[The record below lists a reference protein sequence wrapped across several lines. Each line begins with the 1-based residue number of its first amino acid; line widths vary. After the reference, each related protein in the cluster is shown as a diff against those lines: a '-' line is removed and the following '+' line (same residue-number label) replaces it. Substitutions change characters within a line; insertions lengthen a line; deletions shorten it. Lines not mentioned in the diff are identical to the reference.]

1 MSTPHCERLL
11 ELLADRA
18 VEGLTEAEAA
28 ELARIEREL
37 GVRATEALEATA
49 GEVSACAAGEALPA
63 SLRSRLEAMAAER
76 GGARPAL
83 RLTGAGAGAR
93 SGPML
98 RARDG
103 TGGLI
108 IGRLGWVAA
117 AACLLLAAVAW
128 MGRPGAIDPA
138 KERREILAAGQATW
152 AWSAWTPNEIAGAAT
167 VRGDVVWSGERQ
179 GGVMRFAGLP
189 ANASGKSV
197 YQLWIIDADRPDEP
211 PVDGGVFTVEPGQS
225 EVLVPFKARVRV
237 GAPAAF
243 AVTEEKPGGVIVSKQ
258 ERRVVI
264 ATPPRT

>member
-28 ELARIEREL
+28 ELAQIEREL

-49 GEVSACAAGEALPA
+49 GEVAACAADEPLPA
-63 SLRSRLEAMAAER
+63 SLRARLETMAAER
-76 GGARPAL
+76 VGGARPAL
-83 RLTGAGAGAR
+83 KLTGQAER

-98 RARDG
+98 RTREG
-103 TGGLI
+103 TSGLF

-138 KERREILAAGQATW
+138 RERREILAAGVGTW

-167 VRGDVVWSGERQ
+167 VQGDVVWSGERQ

-189 ANASGKSV
+189 ANPAGKSV
-197 YQLWIIDADRPDEP
+197 YQLWIIDAERPDEP
-211 PVDGGVFTVEPGQS
+211 PVDGGVFTVEAGQR
-225 EVLVPFKARVRV
+225 EVLVPFRARVRV